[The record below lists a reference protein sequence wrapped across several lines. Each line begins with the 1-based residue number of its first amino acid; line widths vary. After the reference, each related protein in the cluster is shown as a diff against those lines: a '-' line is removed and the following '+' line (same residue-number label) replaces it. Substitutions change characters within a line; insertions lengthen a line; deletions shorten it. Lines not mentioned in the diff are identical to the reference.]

1 MELNEIV
8 DTADVCDLIDQY
20 IEVAVT
26 SEQAFQISPIPDRF
40 KCTVV
45 FPSEDINGHR
55 MSQFTRD
62 YREAVLERWDR
73 VMKFQGMIGGRNP
86 VLLIHPLS
94 TQLVCQVGHGFA
106 CADIADAHLS
116 AIKKHMGSIG
126 ACFDGSPAADPLPA
140 GRTNKAVVPLRSMTR
155 QNHD

>member
-8 DTADVCDLIDQY
+8 DTTDVHDLIDQY

-45 FPSEDINGHR
+45 FPSEEINSHR
-55 MSQFTRD
+55 MTQFIRD
-62 YREAVLERWDR
+62 YREAVNDRWDR
-73 VMKFQGMIGGRNP
+73 VMKFQSMIGGHNP

-94 TQLVCQVGHGFA
+94 TQLVCKVGHGFV
-106 CADIADAHLS
+106 CADIADAHIP
-116 AIKKHMGSIG
+116 AIKKHMNSIG

-140 GRTNKAVVPLRSMTR
+140 GRTNKAVVPIHSIPR
-155 QNHD
+155 QSV

>member
-8 DTADVCDLIDQY
+8 DTTDVRDLIDQY

-26 SEQAFQISPIPDRF
+26 SEQAVQISPIPNRF

-45 FPSEDINGHR
+45 FPSCDRDGHR
-55 MSQFTRD
+55 MSQFIRD
-62 YREAVLERWDR
+62 YREAVTGRWDR

-86 VLLIHPLS
+86 VLLTHPLS

-106 CADIADAHLS
+106 CADIADAHLP
-116 AIKKHMGSIG
+116 AIKKHMSSIG

-140 GRTNKAVVPLRSMTR
+140 GHTNTAVVSFRSQRR